1 MIPSIMLPVKFGNM
15 TQQNLILQLL
25 QEKGSQGLNSY
36 DADYL
41 YHVKQA
47 PTRIWEIKKSGH
59 TIITKTNPNKSV
71 NWILTHSPRVK
82 PPKVPHNTEYI
93 FVGNKAIPKEEPRQ
107 EVLI

>member
-1 MIPSIMLPVKFGNM
+1 M

-59 TIITKTNPNKSV
+59 TIITRTNPDKSV

-82 PPKVPHNTEYI
+82 QPEVSHNIEYI
-93 FVGNKAIPKEEPRQ
+93 FVGNMAIPKEPKQ
-107 EVLI
+107 EALL